1 MADLAHR
8 ALIPSL
14 WLTWL
19 AYWIVAARG
28 VKSVRRSESVRS
40 RASHLV
46 PLVAGGALLAWQ
58 HATPGLLAARFVAP
72 GQVPYFTGAA
82 VLAAGL
88 AFASWARHHL
98 GANWSGTVT
107 LKQDHELIRT
117 GPYAIVRHP
126 IYTGLLAAV
135 LGTAIALGEWRGLV
149 ALALFAVALLRKMS
163 IEEEFMSES
172 FPEQYAQYR
181 AEVPALIPLI
191 Y

>member
-1 MADLAHR
+1 MAELVQR

-19 AYWIVAARG
+19 AYWIVAART
-28 VKSVRRSESVRS
+28 VKSARRSESVRS
-40 RASHLV
+40 HASYMV
-46 PLVAGGALLAWQ
+46 PLIAGGALLAWQ
-58 HATPGLLAARFVAP
+58 HAPGLLGTRFVAP
-72 GQVPYFTGAA
+72 GPVPCFMGAA

-88 AFASWARHHL
+88 ALAAWARHHL

-126 IYTGLLAAV
+126 IYAGLLAAV
-135 LGTAIALGEWRGLV
+135 LGTAIAFGEWRGLV
-149 ALALFAVALLRKMS
+149 ALALFAIAFVRKIG
-163 IEEEFMSES
+163 IEERLMREG
-172 FPEQYAQYR
+172 FPEQYARYR

>member
-1 MADLAHR
+1 MAELAHR
-8 ALIPSL
+8 ALIPGL

-19 AYWIVAARG
+19 AYWIVAART
-28 VKSVRRSESVRS
+28 VKSVRRSESVHS
-40 RASHLV
+40 RASYMV
-46 PLVAGGALLAWQ
+46 PTIAGGALLAWQ
-58 HATPGLLAARFVAP
+58 HAPGLLAARFVTANP
-72 GQVPYFTGAA
+72 VPYFTGAA

-126 IYTGLLAAV
+126 IYTGLLTAI
-135 LGTAIALGEWRGLV
+135 LGTAIALGEWRGLI
-149 ALALFAVALLRKMS
+149 ALALFAVAMLRKIS
-163 IEEEFMSES
+163 IEEQFMRES
-172 FPEQYAQYR
+172 FPEQYTRYR